1 MPLLGNLIYTG
12 LATLLT
18 TQTTVGAIN
27 SAPNLYSINS
37 GQASTV
43 TIHTAMLQPVLS
55 SGQLLAIAAG
65 IGPYIGT
72 VAPVLV
78 TRTSN
83 VSVWG
88 NFNTTAQ
95 PAEILA
101 AHWHS
106 RIT

>member
-43 TIHTAMLQPVLS
+43 TIHSALFQPVLT

-65 IGPYIGT
+65 IGPFVGT

-83 VSVWG
+83 TSVWLSA
-88 NFNTTAQ
+88 NTTAV
-95 PAEILA
+95 PGEILQ

-106 RIT
+106 RIQ